1 MTLPLAIMFA
11 AVLLFSFAV
20 IFIMTRPRDSEKRV
34 QSRLNLIRATNIEVV
49 DEQVT
54 LAQPETRGF
63 AAGVSEHLQSY
74 RFSKGLEQLI
84 CHAGSKTS
92 VGAVALTSLALAA
105 FGGAAAHVFIGPLP
119 LVLLATAVGG
129 ASRYAMLRFQ
139 KSRRLKKFNTA
150 LPDAIELM
158 ARALRAGHSMASSI
172 EIIAEQS
179 PDPLAGEFAIC
190 FQQQKFGIA
199 FRDALLEIGERVP
212 SKDLHFLITA
222 VLVQKETGGDLT
234 EILDRT
240 THVIRERVR
249 IEGEVRTYTAQGRL
263 TGWILGLLPVIML
276 GIINIIT
283 PGYSHIL
290 FYDPLGQKLLYA
302 GATMILI
309 GGLIISKIVTIK
321 V

>member
-1 MTLPLAIMFA
+1 MTSLPAIFA

-20 IFIMTRPRDSEKRV
+20 IFIITRPRESEKKV
-34 QSRLNLIRATNIEVV
+34 QGRLNSIRAANIEVAN
-49 DEQVT
+49 EQVA
-54 LAQPETRGF
+54 LAQSETKGF

-74 RFSKGLEQLI
+74 GFSKDLEQLI
-84 CHAGSKTS
+84 SHAGSKAS
-92 VGAVALTSLALAA
+92 VGGVALISLALAA
-105 FGGAAAHVFIGPLP
+105 FGGAAVHLFIGPLP

-129 ASRYAMLRFQ
+129 ASRYAALRFQ

-158 ARALRAGHSMASSI
+158 ARALRAGHSMASAI

-199 FRDALLEIGERVP
+199 FRDALLGIGERVP

-240 THVIRERVR
+240 TRVIRERVR

-263 TGWILGLLPVIML
+263 TGWILGLLPVFML
-276 GIINIIT
+276 CLINVIT

-302 GATMILI
+302 GMTLIVI

>member
-1 MTLPLAIMFA
+1 MTSLPAIFA

-20 IFIMTRPRDSEKRV
+20 IFIITRPRESEKKV
-34 QSRLNLIRATNIEVV
+34 QGRLNSIRAANIEVAN
-49 DEQVT
+49 EQVA
-54 LAQPETRGF
+54 LAQSETKGF

-74 RFSKGLEQLI
+74 GFSKDLEQLI
-84 CHAGSKTS
+84 SHAGSKAS
-92 VGAVALTSLALAA
+92 VGGVALISLALSA
-105 FGGAAAHVFIGPLP
+105 FGGAAVHLFIGPLP

-129 ASRYAMLRFQ
+129 ASRYAALRFQ

-158 ARALRAGHSMASSI
+158 ARALRAGHSMASAI

-199 FRDALLEIGERVP
+199 FRDALLGIGERVP

-240 THVIRERVR
+240 TRVIRERVR

-276 GIINIIT
+276 CIINIVT

-302 GATMILI
+302 GGTLIVI
-309 GGLIISKIVTIK
+309 GGLIISKIVAIK